1 MTSLTRLLKMC
12 RCMKRD
18 LSLNTDL
25 FWHQVLFSL
34 SSGALCCLRLNWGI
48 FRVWEILLCS
58 TSLCVTTPNSVMQ
71 RSWNSL
77 WSSVMDFSLSF
88 MVEMYF
94 KPHNLHINQRF
105 NLIQWWGE
113 RGGSLQWD
121 HNQHTRRNIDA
132 SCSHIHHI
140 KKWRINSSFKASAD
154 ATEGR
159 KINKDYLKERRAANG
174 AHSEEKIFNISFN
187 PLRQRTTSFLGCGP
201 DYWRNYVACVL
212 KV

>member
-1 MTSLTRLLKMC
+1 
-12 RCMKRD
+12 MKRD

-58 TSLCVTTPNSVMQ
+58 PSLCVTTPNSVMQ

-132 SCSHIHHI
+132 SRSHIHHI

-174 AHSEEKIFNISFN
+174 AHSEEKYLISLSTRCISVQQVFV
-187 PLRQRTTSFLGCGP
+187 LGP
-201 DYWRNYVACVL
+201 RL
-212 KV
+212 

>member
-1 MTSLTRLLKMC
+1 MLSAVWDWIGEYFESGRFFCVPPRSASRRQTVWCSVPETLSDPRWWISPSL
-12 RCMKRD
+12 
-18 LSLNTDL
+18 
-25 FWHQVLFSL
+25 
-34 SSGALCCLRLNWGI
+34 
-48 FRVWEILLCS
+48 
-58 TSLCVTTPNSVMQ
+58 
-71 RSWNSL
+71 
-77 WSSVMDFSLSF
+77 F

-132 SCSHIHHI
+132 SRSHIHHI

-174 AHSEEKIFNISFN
+174 AHSEEKYLISLSTRCISVQQVF
-187 PLRQRTTSFLGCGP
+187 
-201 DYWRNYVACVL
+201 
-212 KV
+212 